1 MRSAGIRVAA
11 HGLPKARG
19 YQYIRGREGAD
30 HILGPMH
37 PRHWSGPLL
46 VYHFKRNWL
55 RIALGLAILS
65 LFALHTS
72 HRFEW
77 AFLHRL
83 ENLAYDARLLATM
96 PRDRDER
103 IVIVDIDEKSL
114 MSEGRWPWSRDR
126 LATLVDQLFDRYKV
140 DLVGFDVV
148 FVEPEEAS
156 GLEVLRELRSAGAGN
171 DPQIEARMMALERTL
186 DHDNTFARALEGR
199 RVVMGYFFSGEEQSG
214 GAPTVGALPPPTLPE
229 GTFRGRRI
237 DFLTAKGY
245 GANLPVLQAA
255 ARNGGHFITSPDPD
269 GVVRRIPM
277 LYEHAGNYYA
287 SLSLEIARVA
297 LGADRVVP
305 GFPPESGFGRY
316 SKIEWLQLGPKRI
329 PVDDSVRTLVPYR
342 GPQGSYP
349 YVSATD
355 VIRGTADASVL
366 ENRIVILGTTAKGL
380 LDLRATPVAPDFPGV
395 EVHANLVAGILGA
408 AGAPGIGT
416 QLKENPAYTLGAEFV
431 LLMLCGLVMA
441 VVLPALG
448 PLAATSTT
456 VALLTGIVGVNLAI
470 WQWGNLVFPLAAGLV
485 MVVVLFAFNMSYGYL
500 VEERGKR
507 KLAGQFSQYIPPE
520 LVEELSENPEAMAI
534 GSENKEMT
542 VLFSDVRS
550 FTTISESL
558 EPEELSQLMN
568 EYLTPMTEII
578 FRHRGT
584 IDKYMGD
591 AIMAFWGAPLE
602 DPEHARHALAAASAM
617 LVELGEIQTRFQA
630 KGWPA
635 IRIGVGLNTGSMSV
649 GNMGSEFRRAYTVM
663 GDAVNLGSRL
673 EGLTKNYGVEM
684 IVNETT
690 ASAVPEY
697 AYRELDRVK
706 VKGKDRPV
714 TIFEP
719 LGLKDQLTSG
729 MRRELELYREALKL
743 YRSQNWDMAELQ
755 FLNLQQA
762 RPESLLYGEYLHRI
776 GVFRTDP
783 PPEAWDG
790 VFTHQSK

>member
-1 MRSAGIRVAA
+1 LQVLHEMR
-11 HGLPKARG
+11 
-19 YQYIRGREGAD
+19 Q
-30 HILGPMH
+30 
-37 PRHWSGPLL
+37 
-46 VYHFKRNWL
+46 
-55 RIALGLAILS
+55 
-65 LFALHTS
+65 
-72 HRFEW
+72 
-77 AFLHRL
+77 
-83 ENLAYDARLLATM
+83 
-96 PRDRDER
+96 
-103 IVIVDIDEKSL
+103 
-114 MSEGRWPWSRDR
+114 
-126 LATLVDQLFDRYKV
+126 
-140 DLVGFDVV
+140 
-148 FVEPEEAS
+148 
-156 GLEVLRELRSAGAGN
+156 AGAGN
-171 DPQIEARMMALERTL
+171 DPQLAARMTALEQAL
-186 DHDNTFARALEGR
+186 DHDKTFARALQGR

-214 GAPTVGALPPPTLPE
+214 GAPAVGALPPPGLPE
-229 GTFRGRRI
+229 GTFRGRNI
-237 DFLTAKGY
+237 DFLKAKGF
-245 GANLPVLQAA
+245 GANLPILQQA
-255 ARNGGHFITSPDPD
+255 ARNAGHFITAPDPD

-277 LYEHAGNYYA
+277 LYEYAGNYYA
-287 SLSLEIARVA
+287 SLSLEVARVA
-297 LGADRVVP
+297 LGVDRVIP

-316 SKIEWLQLGPKRI
+316 SKIEWLQLGSKRI
-329 PVDDSVRTLVPYR
+329 PVDDGVRALVPFR

-349 YVSATD
+349 YVSAAD
-355 VIRGTADASVL
+355 VIRGQADEAL
-366 ENRIVILGTTAKGL
+366 LKDKIVIVGTTAKGL

-395 EVHANLVAGILGA
+395 EVHANLISGILGPE
-408 AGAPGIGT
+408 GKSGGGT
-416 QLKENPAYTLGAEFV
+416 SLKENPAYTLGAEFV
-431 LLMLCGLVMA
+431 LLLLSGLVMA

-448 PLAATSTT
+448 PLAATTTT
-456 VALLTGIVGVNLAI
+456 VALLGGIVGVNFAI
-470 WQWGNLVFPLAAGLV
+470 WQWGNLVFPVATGLL

-507 KLAGQFSQYIPPE
+507 KLANQFSQYIPPE

-558 EPEELSQLMN
+558 KPEELSRLMN

-617 LVELGEIQTRFQA
+617 LVELGEMQKRFQA

-697 AYRELDRVK
+697 AYRELDRVR
-706 VKGKDRPV
+706 VKGKDKPV

-719 LGLKDQLTSG
+719 LGLKEQLAAAV
-729 MRRELELYREALKL
+729 RRELDLYREALKL
-743 YRSQNWDMAELQ
+743 YRGMNWDMAELQ
-755 FLNLQQA
+755 FLNLQKANPQH
-762 RPESLLYGEYLHRI
+762 LLYAEYLHRI
-776 GVFRTDP
+776 GVFRANP
-783 PPEAWDG
+783 PPDGWDG